1 MNKEKKVEKKE
12 ERRNTEERE
21 GKNAAYGKVFLVRK
35 VSGKDANKLY
45 AMKVL
50 KKATIVQKKKTTEHT
65 KTERQVL
72 EAVRQSPFLVTLHYA
87 FQTDA
92 KLHLI
97 LDYVSGGELFTHL
110 YNREKF
116 REEEVKIY
124 IGEIILALEHLHKLG
139 IIMDIK
145 LENILLDSDGHIVL
159 TDFGLSKDFL
169 PNDKEQRAYSFCGTI
184 EYMAPEVVRGGSTG
198 HDQAVDWWS
207 VGVLTYELLTGASP
221 FTVDGEKNNQQ
232 EISRR
237 ILRTQPPIPSSLSSE
252 VKDFITKLLEKDPRK
267 RLGGGPEDSL
277 MLKQHPF
284 FKDLNWDDLANKKI
298 VAPFVPVIDG
308 ELDVSNFASEF
319 TAMVPQDS
327 PAIVPPDTEKAFM
340 GYSYVAPS
348 ILFTDNVISEG
359 FFQPSPEK
367 RPSTTNIL
375 ACRFKV
381 RSGPQFSQQKYI
393 KGLLT
398 VDSSNRLTMSDLLS
412 HEWMMG
418 TTLYSLTPLFTPNML
433 LSKGFSQSKGPPTAE
448 AGVKHA
454 FYAFHIATRQGFR
467 LQDVSKARLAQR
479 RKNKKGSSDGRSHS
493 SASSFSSV
501 SSASSFS
508 SGTSSMNTPQK
519 ERCSGSSV
527 GLTPKREK
535 SVFDFGED
543 RVNAYLSSL
552 PSSPS
557 TSPSSSTSSS
567 LPTTL
572 SSVPK
577 VSSPLAVNLTPVPG
591 SKFKIRGNTPAH
603 PKHTKES
610 GNTLDNTKH
619 TQPLTPSSLSSCGPR
634 TRAQKRKL
642 KNNQESEKKYLKN
655 ERLKTSKRRKR
666 EDTVIIDD

>member
-1 MNKEKKVEKKE
+1 MISK
-12 ERRNTEERE
+12 R
-21 GKNAAYGKVFLVRK
+21 
-35 VSGKDANKLY
+35 
-45 AMKVL
+45 M
-50 KKATIVQKKKTTEHT
+50 KKK
-65 KTERQVL
+65 L
-72 EAVRQSPFLVTLHYA
+72 FNIPLHCFY
-87 FQTDA
+87 
-92 KLHLI
+92 I
-97 LDYVSGGELFTHL
+97 LNYVSGGELFTHL

-124 IGEIILALEHLHKLG
+124 IGEIILALEHLHK
-139 IIMDIK
+139 
-145 LENILLDSDGHIVL
+145 
-159 TDFGLSKDFL
+159 
-169 PNDKEQRAYSFCGTI
+169 
-184 EYMAPEVVRGGSTG
+184 
-198 HDQAVDWWS
+198 AVDWWS

-221 FTVDGEKNNQQ
+221 FT
-232 EISRR
+232 
-237 ILRTQPPIPSSLSSE
+237 
-252 VKDFITKLLEKDPRK
+252 
-267 RLGGGPEDSL
+267 
-277 MLKQHPF
+277 
-284 FKDLNWDDLANKKI
+284 DLNWDDLANKKI

-375 ACRFKV
+375 ACRFKDSPFFKNYDIDLHDRILGEGSFSV
-381 RSGPQFSQQKYI
+381 CRKCVHKQTNKNYSVKIVSRKIDCSREISLLRSCQGHPNTVNFKEVFYDEAHTYIVTELLEGGELLARIRNKSRFTEAEAARIMRSLASAIDFMHKKRIVHRDLKPENILFKSQDDDSEICIVDFGFARLIPSKESDSPEWATVSSQAKCII

-557 TSPSSSTSSS
+557 TSPCSSTSSS
-567 LPTTL
+567 LPTSL

-591 SKFKIRGNTPAH
+591 SKFKIRGNTSAH

-619 TQPLTPSSLSSCGPR
+619 TQPLTPSSLSVCGPR

-655 ERLKTSKRRKR
+655 ERLKASRRKR

>member
-1 MNKEKKVEKKE
+1 M
-12 ERRNTEERE
+12 
-21 GKNAAYGKVFLVRK
+21 
-35 VSGKDANKLY
+35 
-45 AMKVL
+45 
-50 KKATIVQKKKTTEHT
+50 
-65 KTERQVL
+65 
-72 EAVRQSPFLVTLHYA
+72 
-87 FQTDA
+87 
-92 KLHLI
+92 
-97 LDYVSGGELFTHL
+97 
-110 YNREKF
+110 
-116 REEEVKIY
+116 
-124 IGEIILALEHLHKLG
+124 
-139 IIMDIK
+139 
-145 LENILLDSDGHIVL
+145 
-159 TDFGLSKDFL
+159 
-169 PNDKEQRAYSFCGTI
+169 EQRSSIAFTWNKRKWVGT
-184 EYMAPEVVRGGSTG
+184 E
-198 HDQAVDWWS
+198 Q
-207 VGVLTYELLTGASP
+207 
-221 FTVDGEKNNQQ
+221 
-232 EISRR
+232 
-237 ILRTQPPIPSSLSSE
+237 
-252 VKDFITKLLEKDPRK
+252 
-267 RLGGGPEDSL
+267 
-277 MLKQHPF
+277 
-284 FKDLNWDDLANKKI
+284 DLNWDDLANKKI

-375 ACRFKV
+375 ACRFKDSPFFKNYDIDLHDRILGEGSFSV
-381 RSGPQFSQQKYI
+381 CRKCVHKQTNKNYSVKIVSRKIDCSREISLLRSCQGHPNTVNFKEVFYDEAHTYIVTELLEGGELLARIRNKSRFTEAEAARIMRSLASAIDFMHKKRIVHRDLKPENILFKSQDDDSEICIVDFGFARLIPSKESDSMKTPCFTLMYAAPEVIDHAYTMLSGTAPFQSTSRKGYSSTIVDKIKNGDFDLSGPEWATVSSQAKCII

-557 TSPSSSTSSS
+557 TSPCSSTSSS
-567 LPTTL
+567 LPTSL

-591 SKFKIRGNTPAH
+591 SKFKIRGNTSAH

-619 TQPLTPSSLSSCGPR
+619 TQPLTPSSLSVCGPR

-655 ERLKTSKRRKR
+655 ERLKASRRKR